1 MMRSLFSGLS
11 GLKGHQSRMDVVGN
25 NISNVNTTGFKSSR
39 VTFADM
45 LSQNL
50 KGASSGRGN
59 VGGTNPKQIGLGTNV
74 ASTDLI
80 FKDGSILTTGKNTDL
95 ALSGDGMFVVQKNG
109 HTYYTRDGAFE
120 FDAAGNYV
128 LPGSGHFVQGCQAV
142 NGVIDT
148 TGAVGN
154 IQIAKGQVME
164 AQPTTKVDFLYN
176 LDASTPMVKELT
188 GGRLYETVTKVP
200 KTETQWEE
208 VPGVGIL
215 PERESRYNLNVK
227 IGDDDYILHNVMNND
242 IDLSK
247 NCTVQSI
254 NRTIT
259 DDLDTTGTLTLVDEN
274 GNTSHI
280 VIIAKNSNIN
290 IKAGDIFNA
299 DTSYL
304 RLQST
309 VNKKSPLEFS
319 VNGVN
324 YKAVGMDHSVEIPGE
339 GWYVTAVDDRSNPT
353 RMTIVQYQN
362 GQPDGCSVVITLD
375 DKIDSSKLPAVGGKL
390 EFKGNAITA
399 THLKPVTVTTWE
411 DVVTVT
417 DGTYKY
423 YNSKPIETTVDIY
436 DSLGNLHKV
445 PVYFVR
451 EGEQDGEGVKSVN
464 KWLVS
469 LEKNAAVQKGD
480 ITTYEFLD
488 ADGNKITATMP
499 TAEIQFDSSGNLV
512 TSTESG
518 ETPDI
523 SGLIT
528 LNYTSGAT
536 GTDGVTPAEP
546 TVQNVIVDFADL
558 TQFASNTTVSS
569 ESDGNVAGTLK
580 EIQID
585 NSGMMTGIY
594 TNDEHRPEGQVAIA
608 HFTNFTGLT
617 KTGTSLFQESENSGV
632 AVLDAAENMG
642 VTVTPG
648 ALEMSNVDI
657 AAEFADMIVTQRG
670 FQSNSKIIMVGD
682 EMIETAVNM
691 KR

>member
-59 VGGTNPKQIGLGTNV
+59 MGGTNPKQIGLGTNV

-109 HTYYTRDGAFE
+109 QTYYTRDGAFE
-120 FDAAGNYV
+120 FDAAGNCV
-128 LPGSGHFVQGCQAV
+128 LPGSGHFVQGWQAV

-164 AQPTTKVDFLYN
+164 AQPTTKVDYNYN
-176 LDASTPMVKELT
+176 LDAGVPMVT
-188 GGRLYETVTKVP
+188 GISGGEEVVTQIITTEDVSEMDPITIDFGGKGFRVSWISNDMNTRDNWVINKDIALGDTEVEVINDKGTVVNARISPPANFEVTKGTPFGTVP
-200 KTETQWEE
+200 VFTKSSVTEDYPLNLYVEGKTLTAIGMDRNLDITKNWTVKPTSAPAGSSTITVVADDGEE
-208 VPGVGIL
+208 VTFTLKEPLAEAIAE
-215 PERESRYNLNVK
+215 PKQIIIESRETLATE
-227 IGDDDYILHNVMNND
+227 
-242 IDLSK
+242 K
-247 NCTVQSI
+247 NPM
-254 NRTIT
+254 
-259 DDLDTTGTLTLVDEN
+259 TLTL
-274 GNTSHI
+274 S
-280 VIIAKNSNIN
+280 
-290 IKAGDIFNA
+290 
-299 DTSYL
+299 
-304 RLQST
+304 
-309 VNKKSPLEFS
+309 
-319 VNGVN
+319 
-324 YKAVGMDHSVEIPGE
+324 
-339 GWYVTAVDDRSNPT
+339 
-353 RMTIVQYQN
+353 
-362 GQPDGCSVVITLD
+362 
-375 DKIDSSKLPAVGGKL
+375 
-390 EFKGNAITA
+390 
-399 THLKPVTVTTWE
+399 
-411 DVVTVT
+411 
-417 DGTYKY
+417 DGTTRIVTNGSYKIG
-423 YNSKPIETTVDIY
+423 NSMPIPTTAKVY
-436 DSLGNLHKV
+436 DSLGNSYNI
-445 PVYFVR
+445 PVYFIR
-451 EGEQDGEGVKSVN
+451 EGDYEDGVVSSVN

-469 LEKNAAVQKGD
+469 LSPNSDVTRGD
-480 ITTYEFLD
+480 TTTTEFLD
-488 ADGNKITATMP
+488 SNGNKVTASLDVT
-499 TAEIQFDSSGNLV
+499 EIQFDSSGNLV

-546 TVQNVIVDFADL
+546 TTQNVIVDFADI

-585 NSGMMTGIY
+585 NTGMMTGIY
-594 TNDEHRPEGQVAIA
+594 TNDERRPEGQVAIA

-617 KTGTSLFQESENSGV
+617 KTGTSMFQESDNSGV
-632 AVLDAAENMG
+632 AVIDAAENMG

-648 ALEMSNVDI
+648 ALEMSNVDV

-670 FQSNSKIIMVGD
+670 FQSNSKVIMVGD
-682 EMIETAVNM
+682 EMLETAVNM

>member
-1 MMRSLFSGLS
+1 MMRSLYSGLS

-59 VGGTNPKQIGLGTNV
+59 VGGTNPKQIGLGTNG

-109 HTYYTRDGAFE
+109 QTYYTRDGAFE

-128 LPGSGHFVQGCQAV
+128 LPGSGHFVQGWQAV

-148 TGAVGN
+148 TSAVGN

-164 AQPTTKVDFLYN
+164 AQPTTKVDFHYN
-176 LDASTPMVKELT
+176 LDSSTPMVKELT

-208 VPGVGIL
+208 IDEIGIL
-215 PERESRYNLNVK
+215 EQEESLYNLNVK
-227 IGDDDYILHNVMNND
+227 IGDNDYILHSISRND

-247 NCTVQSI
+247 NWTVQAVNGSI
-254 NRTIT
+254 
-259 DDLDTTGTLTLVDEN
+259 TGSLNSSQITLVDDS
-274 GNTSHI
+274 GNTS
-280 VIIAKNSNIN
+280 VINVVSKGATD
-290 IKAGDIFNA
+290 IKVGDSFSA
-299 DTSYL
+299 DTSRL
-304 RLQST
+304 RFQST
-309 VNKKSPLEFS
+309 VNQKSPLEFS
-319 VNGVN
+319 VNGVK
-324 YKAVGMDHSVEIPGE
+324 YKAVGMGHSVEIPGE
-339 GWYVTAVDDRSNPT
+339 DWIVSNVSPDGKS
-353 RMTIVQYQN
+353 MTIQQCPGGVHN
-362 GQPDGCSVVITLD
+362 GCTVGITLD
-375 DKIDSSKLPAVGGKL
+375 PNTDTSQIPLVGGKL
-390 EFKGNAITA
+390 EFAGEAYTA
-399 THLKPVTVTTWE
+399 TKYRPVTVTTYE
-411 DVVTVT
+411 DVVTTHT

-451 EGEQDGEGVKSVN
+451 EGEQDGEGVKSIN

-469 LEKNAAVQKGD
+469 LEKNAAVKKGD

-546 TVQNVIVDFADL
+546 TVQNVTLDFADI
-558 TQFASNTTVSS
+558 TQFASDTTISS

-594 TNDEHRPEGQVAIA
+594 TNDERRPEGQVAIA

-617 KTGTSLFQESENSGV
+617 KTGTSLFQESDNSGV